1 MAYVPG
7 RDISFNNRVLSHIVE
22 NVNNSESDNNVIVAF
37 DAEKAFDSVSH
48 DYLRAVLCKYNF
60 PVKFINFFS
69 LIYNNNSAVVQVN
82 GNISKSFNIE
92 RGVKQGDALSCSL
105 FVLAIDPLIRNIEAN
120 CSIKPL
126 VLGGNN
132 ENCSIKTLAFADD
145 IAVVTNQDSIG
156 EIFKEYERLYHCS
169 GLRLNADKTEILQ
182 LTRNY
187 TQFNTMVSYLNED
200 IELLNTERI
209 KICGNHL
216 LLDPKERYNLN
227 IGARIDSLQKILT
240 NWTRR
245 NLTIHGKMI
254 IIKCHAL
261 SQLTFVNQF
270 QNISIKDV
278 KRIESICYKFLW
290 NGGPDRVKRT
300 TLKLSKLEGGI
311 DGIDIESFLQAT
323 KIRQFVKADQF
334 SKTVNFLQ
342 NYCLNEAL
350 TQSVRTYLPKLLRSC
365 WKNVNVTD
373 LTELDRSYLINCD
386 LRYFC
391 KPNCKILP
399 LLCYPDRVTLNQVM
413 NYGRTSVNKVIRFLP
428 KIFKH
433 LLHLNLPNIPNC
445 PPIILG
451 KKVRTIDKMSSR
463 ILQEFLK
470 INLKKI
476 APYTINSKYELDAGV
491 QHEQRNWFYLW
502 KIRNPILRS
511 YRLKVMYKDI
521 YCQERRHKFGLSNSP
536 SCLICNGIESV
547 KHQLFE
553 CRNAQRMWYIYN
565 VMFSEHISFK
575 EVIFAS
581 SNLMKE
587 IVKAVITKFLIQID
601 RSEHASQNQ
610 VTLRICQA
618 LKLELQVTGDKQ
630 FLRGINE
637 LEKLLI

>member
-1 MAYVPG
+1 M
-7 RDISFNNRVLSHIVE
+7 
-22 NVNNSESDNNVIVAF
+22 
-37 DAEKAFDSVSH
+37 
-48 DYLRAVLCKYNF
+48 
-60 PVKFINFFS
+60 
-69 LIYNNNSAVVQVN
+69 
-82 GNISKSFNIE
+82 
-92 RGVKQGDALSCSL
+92 
-105 FVLAIDPLIRNIEAN
+105 
-120 CSIKPL
+120 
-126 VLGGNN
+126 
-132 ENCSIKTLAFADD
+132 
-145 IAVVTNQDSIG
+145 
-156 EIFKEYERLYHCS
+156 
-169 GLRLNADKTEILQ
+169 
-182 LTRNY
+182 
-187 TQFNTMVSYLNED
+187 
-200 IELLNTERI
+200 
-209 KICGNHL
+209 
-216 LLDPKERYNLN
+216 
-227 IGARIDSLQKILT
+227 
-240 NWTRR
+240 
-245 NLTIHGKMI
+245 
-254 IIKCHAL
+254 
-261 SQLTFVNQF
+261 
-270 QNISIKDV
+270 
-278 KRIESICYKFLW
+278 
-290 NGGPDRVKRT
+290 
-300 TLKLSKLEGGI
+300 
-311 DGIDIESFLQAT
+311 
-323 KIRQFVKADQF
+323 
-334 SKTVNFLQ
+334 
-342 NYCLNEAL
+342 
-350 TQSVRTYLPKLLRSC
+350 
-365 WKNVNVTD
+365 
-373 LTELDRSYLINCD
+373 
-386 LRYFC
+386 
-391 KPNCKILP
+391 
-399 LLCYPDRVTLNQVM
+399 
-413 NYGRTSVNKVIRFLP
+413 
-428 KIFKH
+428 
-433 LLHLNLPNIPNC
+433 HLNLPNIPNC

-637 LEKLLI
+637 LEKLLL